1 MKKEISGKK
10 IAIFGGSGFIGS
22 HLVNHLCKYSC
33 QIDIVTRGN
42 SKKLDF
48 FLGSEPGQV
57 RVVNLKEFSKESL
70 DSVLNGVDIIF
81 NLIGILYETKKN
93 SFEKVHVSIL
103 SEIASSAVRNGVR
116 GFIHLSALN
125 IDKTKESSYAR
136 SKLKGEDSLK
146 SKFPNCV
153 IVRPSVVF
161 GKRDNFTN
169 LFSNLSNFSPF
180 LPLIGTPEIKIKGI
194 VPTVNFKKRVKFQP
208 VYVGDLV
215 TFLIAICSQR
225 KKTFDLAGPLVQSF
239 DSIFDVILKT
249 KNRRRIYLPI
259 PLFVGR
265 VMAFFLEALP
275 FPPLIT
281 RDQIKLLSYDNI
293 STKGF
298 INLKRIVRNPTSL
311 QSIAE
316 TYL

>member
-1 MKKEISGKK
+1 M
-10 IAIFGGSGFIGS
+10 
-22 HLVNHLCKYSC
+22 
-33 QIDIVTRGN
+33 
-42 SKKLDF
+42 
-48 FLGSEPGQV
+48 
-57 RVVNLKEFSKESL
+57 
-70 DSVLNGVDIIF
+70 
-81 NLIGILYETKKN
+81 
-93 SFEKVHVSIL
+93 
-103 SEIASSAVRNGVR
+103 
-116 GFIHLSALN
+116 
-125 IDKTKESSYAR
+125 
-136 SKLKGEDSLK
+136 
-146 SKFPNCV
+146 
-153 IVRPSVVF
+153 
-161 GKRDNFTN
+161 
-169 LFSNLSNFSPF
+169 
-180 LPLIGTPEIKIKGI
+180 
-194 VPTVNFKKRVKFQP
+194 
-208 VYVGDLV
+208 
-215 TFLIAICSQR
+215 
-225 KKTFDLAGPLVQSF
+225 AGPLVQSF